1 MAIFVTFLRLLPTLA
16 IALITV
22 LIVPVHCQIQST
34 CTASMFSSVSP
45 CMNFITNSTANGTS
59 PTTDCCNSLRS
70 LTSNGM
76 ACLCLIA
83 TGSVPFQIPIN
94 RTVAISLPRTCKMP
108 RVPVQCKASVAPIP
122 APGPIAL
129 SPTLSPSAA
138 APLSP
143 QASVAPN
150 LVSPALAPEADTTP
164 LLTPPSPTVASE
176 APTANSGSR
185 PVLTPSVATPPH
197 NFSPFLQLALLAAI
211 VLKYY
216 Y

>member
-16 IALITV
+16 IALTV

-34 CTASMFSSVSP
+34 CTASMLSSVSP

-83 TGSVPFQIPIN
+83 IGSVPFQIPIN
-94 RTVAISLPRTCKMP
+94 RTVAISLPRACKMP

-129 SPTLSPSAA
+129 SPTLSPGAA

-143 QASVAPN
+143 RG
-150 LVSPALAPEADTTP
+150 TM
-164 LLTPPSPTVASE
+164 
-176 APTANSGSR
+176 
-185 PVLTPSVATPPH
+185 
-197 NFSPFLQLALLAAI
+197 
-211 VLKYY
+211 
-216 Y
+216 

>member
-1 MAIFVTFLRLLPTLA
+1 ML
-16 IALITV
+16 
-22 LIVPVHCQIQST
+22 
-34 CTASMFSSVSP
+34 SSFSP
-45 CMNFITNSTANGTS
+45 CMNFITNSTASGTS

-70 LTSNGM
+70 LASNGM

-94 RTVAISLPRTCKMP
+94 RTVASSLPRACNMP

-122 APGPIAL
+122 VPGPIAL

-143 QASVAPN
+143 QAASVVPN
-150 LVSPALAPEADTTP
+150 PVSPALAPEADTTP
-164 LLTPPSPTVASE
+164 LLTPPSPTMASE

-185 PVLTPSVATPPH
+185 PVLTPSAATPPH